1 MVLGAIDALKVD
13 FAISATGVA
22 GPTGG
27 TAEIP
32 VGTIWIGYG
41 SKDDVRTLKLTEDYG
56 RDINLAIATS
66 KALQMFIGF
75 LKDNMPKTEDNG
87 VAPKIPVT
95 E

>member
-41 SKDDVRTLKLTEDYG
+41 SKDDVRTLKLTED
-56 RDINLAIATS
+56 LVATS
-66 KALQMFIGF
+66 ISQLPPTQPSSLCSASSRSTK
-75 LKDNMPKTEDNG
+75 KT
-87 VAPKIPVT
+87 
-95 E
+95 